1 MNNAYE
7 QMKALEE
14 RITELP
20 SGYIS
25 KKNISGKTRY
35 YLQWREDG
43 KLKSKYIR
51 EEELETLS
59 AQIEERKALQKAL
72 QEMQIKYPKPQY
84 DASSFETK
92 VTTGVNLAKIVKKT
106 KNLKKR
112 DAYEKI
118 TKYIY
123 GNDYTRVCAIY
134 GLRRTGKTTML
145 FQAIADMSDE
155 DFAKTAYIKIRTTDL
170 MDMVIR
176 DLDRLHKSGCV
187 YIFIDEV
194 TLMED
199 FIDSAALFSDIYTQM
214 GMKIVLSGTDSLGFW
229 FARDNELYD
238 RVRMV
243 HTTFIPYR
251 EYSRLLEIDSIDE
264 YIRYGGTLRM
274 GETDFDDDDLTA
286 EDASFRDD
294 ESTRR
299 YIDTAICK
307 NIQHSLACF
316 EHGHYFSHLRTLYEA
331 GELTGAINR
340 IIEDMNHLFVYNVL
354 TRDFKSNDLGITAR
368 NLRNERNPEK
378 RINILNHMDRADV
391 TQRMMNILEIRN
403 KEEQQIGITSS
414 HITLIKQYLKALDLI
429 VDCPIEYGQLGI
441 EKEERVLFSQP
452 GMRYCQ
458 AQALAYAVMKDEKF
472 SLLPDERKTDIVERI
487 LEEVRGRMLEDIILL
502 ETSKAL
508 EKNYRVFKLQFESG
522 EFDMVIRDTQHNACA
537 VYEIKHSSEYVRE
550 QGRHLMNKEMLALT
564 TPRFGTLEGR
574 YVLYLGEDID
584 TEDGIA
590 YRNAENFLNSLP
602 NISLTSGLEKGIN
615 EDEEQGSAVNY
626 RRRNHGKCRYSPPR
640 KCRDS

>member
-316 EHGHYFSHLRTLYEA
+316 EYGHYFSHLRTLYEA

-458 AQALAYAVMKDEKF
+458 AQALAYAVMKDDKF